1 MATISKSPLSAFL
14 DRKQVVLDKLVPCAV
29 NTLIGTVGSIAG
41 GLHGLVLVLDK
52 ARAGEEVGPTDV
64 LGVMFD
70 DLPNRVLFWAPMV
83 GLMVA
88 SSILSAILP
97 LLTLLML
104 PAMLALFTV
113 MPLALIA
120 VAREKTPWLAAW
132 KSAFTAIRSD
142 LGGTGLFML
151 VTGILGGVGSIALG
165 VGALITLPIS
175 LLAQLDGYDEAGG
188 IATA

>member
-41 GLHGLVLVLDK
+41 GLHGLVLALDK

-104 PAMLALFTV
+104 PAMLALFKIGRAHV
-113 MPLALIA
+113 
-120 VAREKTPWLAAW
+120 
-132 KSAFTAIRSD
+132 
-142 LGGTGLFML
+142 
-151 VTGILGGVGSIALG
+151 
-165 VGALITLPIS
+165 
-175 LLAQLDGYDEAGG
+175 
-188 IATA
+188 